1 MHINWRFKMKKK
13 VLFLSCCAFLGLAS
27 NVASAWDANDFNTI
41 VGGQKAITGNAAV
54 KPSQYR
60 KQAAV
65 VDKEVNRLMV
75 DLGLAGGKFIAF
87 AGEDA
92 RDPVIKKRKSV
103 YQAKRR
109 AKRTSA
115 NSHLQFDNASYKLD
129 AHALSKVNALAKTY
143 QIAKGEIKQ
152 ISINGYT
159 NSIGTDKNNMLLSHN
174 RAQSVRAA
182 LIKKGV
188 PSNLLRFHGY
198 GETKPLVGSNPAAPQ
213 NRRVEYE
220 VIKK

>member
-1 MHINWRFKMKKK
+1 MEKNVKKRLIS
-13 VLFLSCCAFLGLAS
+13 VMCYLALGFTATS
-27 NVASAWDANDFNTI
+27 ANAWDANDFNTI
-41 VGGQKAITGNAAV
+41 VGGNKAVTGSNL
-54 KPSQYR
+54 KPSQHR
-60 KQAAV
+60 KQALV
-65 VDKEVNRLMV
+65 VDREVNRLMV
-75 DLGLAGGKFIAF
+75 DLGLSGGKFVAF

-92 RDPVIKKRKSV
+92 ADPVIKKKKSV

-109 AKRTSA
+109 AKRTQTNA
-115 NSHLQFDNASYKLD
+115 HLQFSNASHQLD
-129 AHALSKVNALAKTY
+129 RVALRKVEALARTY

-159 NSIGTDKNNMLLSHN
+159 NSIGSDKNNMLLSHN
-174 RAQSVRAA
+174 RASSVRAA
-182 LIKKGV
+182 LIQRGV

-198 GETKPLVGSNPAAPQ
+198 GESKPMRGSNPAAPR

>member
-1 MHINWRFKMKKK
+1 MKKNF
-13 VLFLSCCAFLGLAS
+13 LTLSCFMILGFGSVSA
-27 NVASAWDANDFNTI
+27 NAWDANDFNTI
-41 VGGQKAITGNAAV
+41 VGGNKAVTGSNV
-54 KPSQYR
+54 RPSQQR
-60 KQAAV
+60 KQALV

-75 DLGLAGGKFIAF
+75 DLGLGGGKFIAF
-87 AGEDA
+87 AGEDLSN
-92 RDPVIKKRKSV
+92 PVVKKRKSV
-103 YQAKRR
+103 YQAKRK

-115 NSHLQFDNASYKLD
+115 NSHLQFANASHYLD
-129 AHALSKVNALAKTY
+129 GSALAKVDALARTY

-159 NSIGTDKNNMLLSHN
+159 NSIGTDRNNMLLSHN
-174 RAQSVRAA
+174 RASSVRAA
-182 LIKKGV
+182 LIRKGV

-198 GETKPLVGSNPAAPQ
+198 GETKPIKGSNPAAPQ

>member
-1 MHINWRFKMKKK
+1 MQKN
-13 VLFLSCCAFLGLAS
+13 FLGLISSLVVVFTSSTA
-27 NVASAWDANDFNTI
+27 VGWDANDFNAI
-41 VGGQKAITGNAAV
+41 VGGNEAV
-54 KPSQYR
+54 VGKKIKPSQHR
-60 KQAAV
+60 KQALV
-65 VDKEVNRLMV
+65 VDKEVNRLMI

-92 RDPVIKKRKSV
+92 SNPVVQKKKKI

-109 AKRTSA
+109 AKQTKT
-115 NSHLQFDNASYKLD
+115 NSHLQFANASYQLD
-129 AHALSKVNALAKTY
+129 SRAMSKVDALARTY

-159 NSIGTDKNNMLLSHN
+159 NSIGSDRSNMILSHN
-174 RAQSVRAA
+174 RAASVRAA
-182 LIKKGV
+182 LIRKGV

-198 GETKPLVGSNPAAPQ
+198 GETKPMKGSNPEAPQ

-220 VIKK
+220 VLKK